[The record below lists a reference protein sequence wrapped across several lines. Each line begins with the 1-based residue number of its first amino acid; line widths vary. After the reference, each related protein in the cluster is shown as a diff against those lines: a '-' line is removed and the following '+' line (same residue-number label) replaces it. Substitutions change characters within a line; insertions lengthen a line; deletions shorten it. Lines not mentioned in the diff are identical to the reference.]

1 MNSNLTPCKNKCRY
15 DDNGCIDCKRTLVEI
30 SNWNKYSEDEKLK
43 IINELYT
50 RGTGNYYGQF

>member
-43 IINELYT
+43 IINELCDVY
-50 RGTGNYYGQF
+50 NKLY